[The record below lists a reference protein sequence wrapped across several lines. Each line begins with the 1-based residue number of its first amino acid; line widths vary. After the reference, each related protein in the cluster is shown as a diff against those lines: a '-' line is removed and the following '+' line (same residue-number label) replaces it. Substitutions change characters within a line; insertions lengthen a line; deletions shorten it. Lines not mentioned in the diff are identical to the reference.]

1 MEEDFNIMEPIQT
14 LMDNV
19 KKDIFLKT
27 ANKEN
32 KSNNKEIINSLFKLL
47 DYQIT
52 LINQILLFNQNSQ
65 DLNANKNNIDNLIKI
80 NKDILV
86 SMINKFLSSIN
97 KVFNKEKD
105 IDNSIYNI
113 NKRIQTTSKKAKI
126 PKLLS
131 IQTTTNEKP
140 KNFLLTNS
148 YANYH
153 SPIKKNMEKEFN
165 SNITFTQQS
174 SAKKMLTAFFEP
186 DKNSYKFIKNRNIMY
201 SIKNKKNYDIFEK
214 LHNDDSKCDHEE
226 KKRHKML
233 MYQAYSR
240 SMKDLFVD
248 LNDKYKNLLKK

>member
-65 DLNANKNNIDNLIKI
+65 DLNATKNNIDNLIKI

-240 SMKDLFVD
+240 SMKDLFVN

>member
-165 SNITFTQQS
+165 FNITFTQQS

>member
-27 ANKEN
+27 SNKEN

-52 LINQILLFNQNSQ
+52 LINQILLFNQNSH

-97 KVFNKEKD
+97 KVFNKEKE
-105 IDNSIYNI
+105 IDTSIYNI

-165 SNITFTQQS
+165 SNIIFTQQS

-186 DKNSYKFIKNRNIMY
+186 DKNSYKYLKNRNIMY
-201 SIKNKKNYDIFEK
+201 SIKTKKNYDIFDK

>member
-105 IDNSIYNI
+105 IDNSIYSI

>member
-240 SMKDLFVD
+240 SMKDLFVN

>member
-105 IDNSIYNI
+105 IDNSIYSI

-248 LNDKYKNLLKK
+248 LNEKYKNLLKK

>member
-86 SMINKFLSSIN
+86 SMINKFLSTIN

-240 SMKDLFVD
+240 SMKDLFVN

>member
-186 DKNSYKFIKNRNIMY
+186 DKNSYKYLKNRNIMY
-201 SIKNKKNYDIFEK
+201 SIKNKKNYDIFDK

>member
-65 DLNANKNNIDNLIKI
+65 DLNANKNNIYNLIKI

-105 IDNSIYNI
+105 IDNSIYSI

-240 SMKDLFVD
+240 SMKDLFVN

>member
-52 LINQILLFNQNSQ
+52 LINQIFLFNQNSQ

-105 IDNSIYNI
+105 IDNCIYSI

>member
-105 IDNSIYNI
+105 IDNSIYSI

-240 SMKDLFVD
+240 SMKDLFVN

>member
-201 SIKNKKNYDIFEK
+201 SIKNKKHYDIFEK

-240 SMKDLFVD
+240 SMKDLFVN

>member
-105 IDNSIYNI
+105 IDNSIYSI

-165 SNITFTQQS
+165 SNVTFTQQS

>member
-52 LINQILLFNQNSQ
+52 LINQILLFNQNTH

-97 KVFNKEKD
+97 KIFNKEKE
-105 IDNSIYNI
+105 IDTSIYNI

-186 DKNSYKFIKNRNIMY
+186 DKNSYKYLKNRNIMY
-201 SIKNKKNYDIFEK
+201 TIKNKKNYDIFDK

>member
-1 MEEDFNIMEPIQT
+1 
-14 LMDNV
+14 
-19 KKDIFLKT
+19 
-27 ANKEN
+27 
-32 KSNNKEIINSLFKLL
+32 
-47 DYQIT
+47 
-52 LINQILLFNQNSQ
+52 
-65 DLNANKNNIDNLIKI
+65 
-80 NKDILV
+80 
-86 SMINKFLSSIN
+86 MINKFLSSIN

-105 IDNSIYNI
+105 IDNSIYSI

-148 YANYH
+148 YANYN

-201 SIKNKKNYDIFEK
+201 SIKNKKNYDIFDK

>member
-165 SNITFTQQS
+165 SNVTFTQQS

>member
-52 LINQILLFNQNSQ
+52 LINQILLFSQNSH

-105 IDNSIYNI
+105 IDNSIYSI

-240 SMKDLFVD
+240 SMKDLFVN

>member
-19 KKDIFLKT
+19 KKDIFLKI

-52 LINQILLFNQNSQ
+52 LINQILLFNQNTH

-97 KVFNKEKD
+97 KVFNKEKE
-105 IDNSIYNI
+105 IDTSIYNI

-131 IQTTTNEKP
+131 IQTSTNEKP

-186 DKNSYKFIKNRNIMY
+186 DKNSYKYLKNRNIMY
-201 SIKNKKNYDIFEK
+201 SIKNKKNYDIFDK